1 VSLPLLQIP
10 GGPELF
16 ILGLIFVIGLVVF
29 VAGLAATYWVYS
41 DAKQRGNDNAV
52 LWGLLTLLGFFIGL
66 VPGALVVVIYLVVGR
81 E

>member
-1 VSLPLLQIP
+1 MSLQLLQMP

-16 ILGLIFVIGLVVF
+16 IIGLILVIGLVLF
-29 VAGLAATYWVYS
+29 VAGLVATYWVYN

-52 LWGLLTLLGFFIGL
+52 LWGVLTLLGFFIGL
-66 VPGALVVVIYLVVGR
+66 VPGVLVVVIYLAVGR

>member
-1 VSLPLLQIP
+1 MSLPLLQVP

-16 ILGLIFVIGLVVF
+16 IIGLILLVGLVVF

-52 LWGLLTLLGFFIGL
+52 LWGVLTLLGFFIGL
-66 VPGALVVVIYLVVGR
+66 VPGVLVVVIYVFVGR

>member
-1 VSLPLLQIP
+1 VPLPLLQIP

>member
-1 VSLPLLQIP
+1 MSPPLLQMP

-16 ILGLIFVIGLVVF
+16 IVGLILVIGLVAF

-52 LWGLLTLLGFFIGL
+52 LWGVLTLLGFFIGL
-66 VPGALVVVIYLVVGR
+66 VPGVLVVVIYLAVGR

>member
-1 VSLPLLQIP
+1 MSLPLLQIP